1 MDIKEIINL
10 RYAMPDASLDKL
22 RQCLTEVSYPKGFRV
37 LESGKV
43 EKDIFF
49 IKKGIV
55 RAYTSVDGKD
65 ITFWVGKEGAT
76 LVSMNSMKGYVND
89 EPGYETMELMEDSV
103 LYVLE
108 RKKLKELFSED
119 LHIANWGRRYAE
131 MELLATEERLISMLS
146 AIASERYKELL
157 EKEPDLLQR
166 LPLGSIATYL
176 GITQASL
183 SRIRAQIK

>member
-76 LVSMNSMKGYVND
+76 LVSMKGYVND

-108 RKKLKELFSED
+108 RKKLKE
-119 LHIANWGRRYAE
+119 RYAE

-176 GITQASL
+176 GVTQASL